1 MEPINHPLLPPA
13 GGGSLFKAPLKGES
27 YIVQSLPMLRHGQA
41 LLF

>member
-1 MEPINHPLLPPA
+1 MVGAI
-13 GGGSLFKAPLKGES
+13 KAPLKGES